1 MASSTMVRSTLVDAI
16 ENASAA
22 TDVDTDATSTST
34 ASLAAATAT
43 EEQKPSRQT
52 KKHKYHKV
60 ERPKLSKLCICKQS
74 YDSACND
81 DCFRYDNNL
90 DWICENIFVCECS
103 QMGNKIQID
112 NRKGASG
119 SSFFCFVLGLEFMS
133 INKASVHAN
142 WVFSRETGVV
152 LLFYLSA
159 PIIRFDEKSVLLVG
173 CFIVCWYGKKI
184 LKWMQL
190 QLSMESNSSHSNNW
204 LCPIHNKHSDQLDL
218 TNIRDI

>member
-1 MASSTMVRSTLVDAI
+1 MQVLHTNGGDLGSSRILGDIDFFANNKSAFQPGCPFKQCGHAKAIFYYYASLLPQYEFIGFDCNQQHSKQTAPYSRFGIYNDGDGLGEFCFNTTACFPYMIPLIDATTVSMESTSMASSTMVRSTLVDAI

-90 DWICENIFVCECS
+90 D
-103 QMGNKIQID
+103 
-112 NRKGASG
+112 
-119 SSFFCFVLGLEFMS
+119 
-133 INKASVHAN
+133 
-142 WVFSRETGVV
+142 
-152 LLFYLSA
+152 
-159 PIIRFDEKSVLLVG
+159 
-173 CFIVCWYGKKI
+173 
-184 LKWMQL
+184 
-190 QLSMESNSSHSNNW
+190 
-204 LCPIHNKHSDQLDL
+204 
-218 TNIRDI
+218 